1 MPKLSAGLL
10 MYRVRDDVL
19 EVLLAHPG
27 GPLWAR
33 KDLGVWTVPKGE
45 VESGEDQLA
54 TARRE
59 FEEELGFTPS
69 GEFIALGTITQKSG
83 KIVRAWAFEGN
94 CDSRTV
100 KSNTFSMEWPPGSG
114 NRRDFP
120 EIDRA
125 EFFTVEEARKR
136 IKPAQIPLLER
147 LEEKLR
153 SGKSIR

>member
-10 MYRVRDDVL
+10 MYRVRKGVL

-33 KDLGVWTVPKGE
+33 KDWGAWTIPKGE

-54 TARRE
+54 AACRE

-83 KIVRAWAFEGN
+83 KLVRAWAFEGD
-94 CDSRTV
+94 CDPQSIR
-100 KSNTFSMEWPPGSG
+100 SNPFSMEWPPGSG
-114 NRRDFP
+114 QRREFP
-120 EIDRA
+120 EVGRA
-125 EFFTVEEARKR
+125 EFLTLQEARKR
-136 IKPAQIPLLER
+136 INPAQIQLLER
-147 LEEKLR
+147 LVELR
-153 SGKSIR
+153 GGKATP